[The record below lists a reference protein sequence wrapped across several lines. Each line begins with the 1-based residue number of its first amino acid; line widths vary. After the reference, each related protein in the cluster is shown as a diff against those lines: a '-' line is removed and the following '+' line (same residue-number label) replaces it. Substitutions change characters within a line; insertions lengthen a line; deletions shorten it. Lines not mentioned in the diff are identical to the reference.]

1 MTAEAARIVVL
12 PRELASG
19 VITTAVSRA
28 ALGVAIA
35 SVLVAI
41 PLVVDVLLA
50 RDAAHAIAFPIAC
63 LVGILAL
70 LTVMGVWPSNASR
83 TVFLVIGTVLSFVYA
98 IALFE
103 VDSTLYADA
112 GFLFNRPLLALVLV
126 GGAIRR
132 PLPGFLWSAAGFVC
146 AAIVSVATPLFLHVR
161 FVPSW
166 GPILSLWVMSAAFL
180 AIALI
185 HSTQQRNVPDLAK
198 LEEDTRRLDLENQFE
213 QRAAAIVHDTVLS
226 DLTVVMTTAGALDD
240 RARDRLRAD
249 VATLADATWL
259 RESAPA
265 LGIESPDAGLRNGLL
280 RLVSLYQWRGLTVD
294 VADDSE
300 HVVRFSTETS
310 AVAGAALAACLDN
323 VLNHSGVTTAEV
335 VLGSTPEE
343 VTIMVV
349 DNGVGFDPEAVPT
362 DRLGI
367 RSSIVQR
374 IESLGGSV
382 RIFSRPGHGTSVLFA
397 IPNRPGPHA

>member
-50 RDAAHAIAFPIAC
+50 RDASDALAFPIAC
-63 LVGILAL
+63 LVGILVL
-70 LTVMGVWPSNASR
+70 LTIMGIWPSNTSR

-98 IALFE
+98 IALSE
-103 VDSTLYADA
+103 VDPGLYADA

-146 AAIVSVATPLFLHVR
+146 AAIVTVATPLYLHVR

-166 GPILSLWVMSAAFL
+166 GPILTLWVVSAAFL

-185 HSTQQRNVPDLAK
+185 HSSQQRNVPDLVK

-259 RESAPA
+259 RESALA
-265 LGIESPDAGLRNGLL
+265 AGIESPDAGLRNGLL

-294 VADDSE
+294 V
-300 HVVRFSTETS
+300 
-310 AVAGAALAACLDN
+310 G
-323 VLNHSGVTTAEV
+323 TTASTWCV
-335 VLGSTPEE
+335 SPPRPRASPGQRSPRASTTCSTTRGSPPPRWYS
-343 VTIMVV
+343 
-349 DNGVGFDPEAVPT
+349 DPLP
-362 DRLGI
+362 R
-367 RSSIVQR
+367 R
-374 IESLGGSV
+374 
-382 RIFSRPGHGTSVLFA
+382 
-397 IPNRPGPHA
+397 

>member
-41 PLVVDVLLA
+41 PLVIDVLIDRGA
-50 RDAAHAIAFPIAC
+50 ADAIPFPVGC
-63 LVGILAL
+63 LVAILAL
-70 LTVMGVWPSNASR
+70 LVLMGWRPTTFTR
-83 TVFLVIGTVLSFVYA
+83 LLFLGAGTVLSFMYA
-98 IALFE
+98 LSLAE
-103 VDSTLYADA
+103 VDDALYADA
-112 GFLFNRPLLALVLV
+112 GFMFNRPLLALVLV
-126 GGAIRR
+126 GGGLRR
-132 PLPGFLWSAAGFVC
+132 PLSGFLWGALGFFC
-146 AAIVSVATPLFLHVR
+146 AAVVTVATPLWLGVR

-166 GPILSLWVMSAAFL
+166 ATIMSLGVVSAAYL

-185 HSTQQRNVPDLAK
+185 HASQQRNVPDLVK
-198 LEEDTRRLDLENQFE
+198 LEQDTRRLDLENQFE

-226 DLTVVMTTAGALDD
+226 DLTVVMTSSGALDE

-249 VATLADATWL
+249 VATLGDTTWL

-265 LGIESPDAGLRNGLL
+265 AAIESADAGLRNGLIS
-280 RLVSLYQWRGLTVD
+280 LVSLYQWRGLTVD
-294 VADDSE
+294 VADDSD
-300 HVVRFSTETS
+300 HVVLFSPATS
-310 AVAGAALAACLDN
+310 STAGAALAACLDN
-323 VLNHSGVTTAEV
+323 VLNHSGVSTAEV

-343 VTIMVV
+343 VTIMVI
-349 DNGVGFDPEAVPT
+349 DDGVGFDPKSISG

-367 RSSIVQR
+367 RTSIVQR

-382 RIFSRPGHGTSVLFA
+382 RIFSRPGHGTSVLMS
-397 IPNRPGPHA
+397 IPNRPGPDA